1 MDNLNNLYNIR
12 LKIPRLIKF
21 LIPKFI
27 KRRINKKFFPYYFLI
42 TNYEKLPHFNYVN
55 KNNLDK
61 QKILIE
67 KFDKNQKQ
75 NSFMTCPYLHQ
86 LLLMKYNINENFSF
100 LDIGGENIDFFL
112 QLKKNFKNV
121 KYYIYNLEKI
131 NDDFIKLK
139 LYFKF
144 QNLNVISKIDEIFN
158 NKFDF
163 VNFGSCI
170 QYFDNY
176 ETILKNITENS
187 NQIFFSGTTLF
198 ENDKENYQKHVI
210 VRQVNIFPEIN
221 YCYFFN
227 KEFFYN
233 FFYKKNF
240 NLVFES
246 KNITDSVNFE
256 NFSSLFKNI
265 EYKDFFFKKLTHI

>member
-1 MDNLNNLYNIR
+1 MDNLNKLYNIR
-12 LKIPRLIKF
+12 LKISKFLKF

-27 KRRINKKFFPYYFLI
+27 RRKINNKFFPYYFLI
-42 TNYEKLPHFNYVN
+42 TDYQKLPYLNYIN

-86 LLLMKYNINENFSF
+86 LLLMKYNFNENFSF

-131 NDDFIKLK
+131 NNDFIKLK
-139 LYFKF
+139 LDFKY
-144 QNLNVISKIDEIFN
+144 QNLNIISKIDEIFN
-158 NKFDF
+158 NNFDF

-187 NQIFFSGTTLF
+187 NQIFFSGTILF
-198 ENDKENYQKHVI
+198 ESDKENYQKHII
-210 VRQVNIFPEIN
+210 VKQVNIFPEVN

-227 KEFFYN
+227 KNFFYN
-233 FFYKKNF
+233 FFYKKDF

-246 KNITDSVNFE
+246 KNITDNINFK
-256 NFSSLFKNI
+256 NFGTLFKKI
-265 EYKDFFFKKLTHI
+265 EYKDFFFKKLNS

>member
-227 KEFFYN
+227 KRFFYN
-233 FFYKKNF
+233 FFFKKNF

-246 KNITDSVNFE
+246 KNITDNVNFK
-256 NFSSLFKNI
+256 NFDSLFKKI
-265 EYKDFFFKKLTHI
+265 EYKDFFFKKLNS

>member
-1 MDNLNNLYNIR
+1 MSNLNKLYNIR
-12 LKIPRLIKF
+12 LKIPKF
-21 LIPKFI
+21 VKSLIPKFI
-27 KRRINKKFFPYYFLI
+27 KRKINKKFFSHYFLI
-42 TNYEKLPHFNYVN
+42 TDYQKLPYLNYIN
-55 KNNLDK
+55 NNNLDK

-67 KFDKNQKQ
+67 KFDINQQQ

-86 LLLMKYNINENFSF
+86 LLLMKYNANEDFSF
-100 LDIGGENIDFFL
+100 LDMGGEYIDFFL

-121 KYYIYNLEKI
+121 KYYVYNLEKI
-131 NDDFIKLK
+131 NNDFIKLK
-139 LYFKF
+139 LDFKY
-144 QNLNVISKIDEIFN
+144 QNLNIISKIDEIFN

-176 ETILKNITENS
+176 EVILKNITENS

-198 ENDKENYQKHVI
+198 ESDKENYQKHVT

-227 KEFFYN
+227 KQFFYN

-246 KNITDSVNFE
+246 KNITDSVNFK
-256 NFSSLFKNI
+256 NFGSLFKKI
-265 EYKDFFFKKLTHI
+265 ENKEFFFKKLNS

>member
-1 MDNLNNLYNIR
+1 MDNLNKFYNIR
-12 LKIPRLIKF
+12 LKIQRLIKF

-27 KRRINKKFFPYYFLI
+27 KRKINKKFFSYYFLF
-42 TNYEKLPHFNYVN
+42 TDYQKLPHFNYVN
-55 KNNLDK
+55 NNNFDK

-67 KFDKNQKQ
+67 NFDKNQQQ

-86 LLLMKYNINENFSF
+86 LLLMKYNTNENFSF
-100 LDIGGENIDFFL
+100 LDIGGESIDFFL

-121 KYYIYNLEKI
+121 NYYVYNLEKI
-131 NDDFIKLK
+131 NYDFIKLK
-139 LYFKF
+139 LSFKY
-144 QNLNVISKIDEIFN
+144 QNLNIISQIDEIFN

-198 ENDKENYQKHVI
+198 ESEKENYYKHIV

-227 KEFFYN
+227 KQFFYN
-233 FFYKKNF
+233 FFNKKNF

-246 KNITDSVNFE
+246 KNITDNVNFK
-256 NFSSLFKNI
+256 NFDSLFKKI
-265 EYKDFFFKKLTHI
+265 EYKDFFFKKLNS

>member
-1 MDNLNNLYNIR
+1 MDNLNKFYNIR

-27 KRRINKKFFPYYFLI
+27 KRKINKKFFSYYFLF
-42 TNYEKLPHFNYVN
+42 TDYQKLPHFNYVN
-55 KNNLDK
+55 NNNFDK

-67 KFDKNQKQ
+67 NFDKNQQQ

-86 LLLMKYNINENFSF
+86 LLLMKYNTNENFSF
-100 LDIGGENIDFFL
+100 LDMGGENIDFFL

-121 KYYIYNLEKI
+121 NYYVYNLKKI
-131 NDDFIKLK
+131 NYDFIKLK
-139 LYFKF
+139 LGFKY
-144 QNLNVISKIDEIFN
+144 QNLNIISKIDEIFN

-198 ENDKENYQKHVI
+198 ESEKENYHKHIV

-227 KEFFYN
+227 KQFFYN

-246 KNITDSVNFE
+246 KNITDNINFK
-256 NFSSLFKNI
+256 NFGGLFKNI
-265 EYKDFFFKKLTHI
+265 EYKDFFFKKFTHK

>member
-1 MDNLNNLYNIR
+1 MDNLNKLYNIR

-21 LIPKFI
+21 LTPKFI
-27 KRRINKKFFPYYFLI
+27 KRKINKKFFFHYFLI
-42 TNYEKLPHFNYVN
+42 TNYQKLPNFNYVN
-55 KNNLDK
+55 NNNLDK

-86 LLLMKYNINENFSF
+86 LLLMKYNANKDFSF

-112 QLKKNFKNV
+112 KLKKNFKNV
-121 KYYIYNLEKI
+121 KYYVYNLEKI
-131 NDDFIKLK
+131 NNDFIKLK
-139 LYFKF
+139 LDFKYH
-144 QNLNVISKIDEIFN
+144 NLNVIYKIDEIFN

-176 ETILKNITENS
+176 ETLLKNITENS

-198 ENDKENYQKHVI
+198 ESDNENYQKHII
-210 VRQVNIFPEIN
+210 VRQVNTFPEVN

-227 KEFFYN
+227 KQYFYN
-233 FFYKKNF
+233 FFYKKSF
-240 NLVFES
+240 NLVFDN
-246 KNITDSVNFE
+246 KNMTDSVNFK
-256 NFSSLFKNI
+256 NFGSLFKNI
-265 EYKDFFFKKLTHI
+265 EYKDFFFKKI

>member
-1 MDNLNNLYNIR
+1 MDNLNKLYDIR
-12 LKIPRLIKF
+12 LKIPKFLKF

-27 KRRINKKFFPYYFLI
+27 KRKINKKFFPYYFLI
-42 TNYEKLPHFNYVN
+42 TNYQKLPYLNYIN
-55 KNNLDK
+55 NNNLDK

-67 KFDKNQKQ
+67 KFDINQQQ

-86 LLLMKYNINENFSF
+86 LLLMNYNANEDFSF
-100 LDIGGENIDFFL
+100 LDMGGEYIDFFL

-121 KYYIYNLEKI
+121 KYYVYNLEKI
-131 NDDFIKLK
+131 NNDFIKLK
-139 LYFKF
+139 LDFKY
-144 QNLNVISKIDEIFN
+144 QNLNIIFKVDEIFN

-176 ETILKNITENS
+176 EVILKNITENS

-198 ENDKENYQKHVI
+198 ETDKKNYQKHVI
-210 VRQVNIFPEIN
+210 ARQVNIFPEIN

-246 KNITDSVNFE
+246 KNITDSVNFK
-256 NFSSLFKNI
+256 NFGSLFKNI
-265 EYKDFFFKKLTHI
+265 EYKDFFFKKLADI

>member
-1 MDNLNNLYNIR
+1 MRNLNKLYNIR
-12 LKIPRLIKF
+12 FKIPKF
-21 LIPKFI
+21 VKSLIPKFI
-27 KRRINKKFFPYYFLI
+27 KRKINKKFFSHYFLI
-42 TNYEKLPHFNYVN
+42 TDYQKLPYLNYIN
-55 KNNLDK
+55 NNNLDK

-67 KFDKNQKQ
+67 KFDINQQQ

-86 LLLMKYNINENFSF
+86 LLLMKYNANEDFSF
-100 LDIGGENIDFFL
+100 LDMGGEYIDFFL

-121 KYYIYNLEKI
+121 KYYVYNLDKI
-131 NDDFIKLK
+131 NNDFIKLK
-139 LYFKF
+139 LDFKY
-144 QNLNVISKIDEIFN
+144 QNLNIISKIDEIFR

-176 ETILKNITENS
+176 EVILKNITENT

-198 ENDKENYQKHVI
+198 ESDNENYQKHII
-210 VRQVNIFPEIN
+210 VRQVNTFPEIN

-227 KEFFYN
+227 KQFFYN
-233 FFYKKNF
+233 FFYKKDF

-246 KNITDSVNFE
+246 KNITDNINFK
-256 NFSSLFKNI
+256 NFGSLFKKI
-265 EYKDFFFKKLTHI
+265 EYKDFFFKKLNS

>member
-1 MDNLNNLYNIR
+1 MDNLNKLYDIR
-12 LKIPRLIKF
+12 LKIPKFLKF

-27 KRRINKKFFPYYFLI
+27 KRKINKKFFPYYFLI
-42 TNYEKLPHFNYVN
+42 TNYQKLPYLNYIN
-55 KNNLDK
+55 NNNLDK

-67 KFDKNQKQ
+67 KFDINQQQ

-86 LLLMKYNINENFSF
+86 LLLMNYNANEDFSF
-100 LDIGGENIDFFL
+100 LDMGGEYIDFFL

-121 KYYIYNLEKI
+121 KYYVYNLEKI
-131 NDDFIKLK
+131 NNDFIKLK
-139 LYFKF
+139 LDFKY
-144 QNLNVISKIDEIFN
+144 QNLNIISKVDEIFN

-176 ETILKNITENS
+176 EVILKNITENS

-198 ENDKENYQKHVI
+198 ETDKKNYQKHVI
-210 VRQVNIFPEIN
+210 ARQVNIFPEIN

-227 KEFFYN
+227 KQFFYN

-246 KNITDSVNFE
+246 KNITDNVNFK
-256 NFSSLFKNI
+256 NFDSLFKKI
-265 EYKDFFFKKLTHI
+265 EYKDFFFKKLNS